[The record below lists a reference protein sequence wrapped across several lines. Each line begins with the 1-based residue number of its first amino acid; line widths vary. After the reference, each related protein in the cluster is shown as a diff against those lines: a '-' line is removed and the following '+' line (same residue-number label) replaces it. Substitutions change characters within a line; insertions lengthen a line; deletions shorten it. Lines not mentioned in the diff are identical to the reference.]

1 MPTKQPAPLN
11 EYWDR
16 ALHLAERG
24 SGHVSPNPLVGAV
37 ILRDGE
43 LIGEGWHKKRG
54 DLHAERVAL
63 ADAAERGNDVAG
75 ATMLVT
81 LEPCAHTGSQ
91 PPCSDAIIEAGISRV
106 VIAADDPTEKT
117 AGIGPRKLAEAG
129 VEVEWAEREIASRA
143 IQLTQSFRKHAT
155 TGRPLLTL
163 KMATTLDGKVATHT
177 GDSRWITGEESRALV
192 HRWRAEM
199 DAVAVGSGTF
209 RADDPKLTARIE
221 GEIRQP
227 RRVVFDSG
235 PVMTPDAAIFED
247 LETAPITVVVHAGSD
262 AHRIEAL
269 ADAGVMILQT
279 EGDDPATHFSD
290 ALRQL
295 GAIEVTSVLLEGGP
309 TLAGTAIASGEVDRI
324 EVFVAPMI
332 LGGGM
337 SVVEGHGPDLM
348 ADAIKA
354 PGMLVRRVGQDVLMS
369 ANLKEW

>member
-1 MPTKQPAPLN
+1 MPKDLPAPLT

-24 SGHVSPNPLVGAV
+24 RGHVSPNPLVGAV
-37 ILRDGE
+37 ILKDGE
-43 LIGEGWHKKRG
+43 LIGEGWHKKHG
-54 DLHAERVAL
+54 GLHAERVAL
-63 ADAAERGNDVAG
+63 ADAAERGNDVGG

-91 PPCSDAIIEAGISRV
+91 PPCADAIIEAGISRV
-106 VIAADDPTEKT
+106 LIAADDPTEKT
-117 AGIGPRKLAEAG
+117 AGIGPRRLSEAG
-129 VEVEWAEREIASRA
+129 VEVEWAEPEIAAWA
-143 IQLTQSFRKHAT
+143 IRLTQSFRKHAA

-192 HRWRAEM
+192 HRWRADM

-209 RADDPKLTARIE
+209 RADDPKLTARLE
-221 GEIRQP
+221 GEVRQP
-227 RRVVFDSG
+227 RRVIFDSG

-247 LETAPITVVVHAGSD
+247 LDKAPITVVVNAGSD
-262 AHRIEAL
+262 THRVQAL
-269 ADAGVMILQT
+269 ADAGVMIIRT
-279 EGDDPATHFSD
+279 EGDDPASHFVD
-290 ALRQL
+290 ALTQL
-295 GAIEVTSVLLEGGP
+295 GGIGVTTMLLEGGP

-324 EVFVAPMI
+324 ELFVAPVI

-337 SVVEGHGPDLM
+337 SAVEGHGPDLM
-348 ADAIKA
+348 ADAIKV
-354 PGMLVRRVGQDVLMS
+354 PEMLVERVGQDVLMS

>member
-1 MPTKQPAPLN
+1 MPTDQPAPLP

-24 SGHVSPNPLVGAV
+24 HGHVSPNPLVGAV
-37 ILRDGE
+37 ILKDGE
-43 LIGEGWHKKRG
+43 SIGEGWHKKRG

-63 ADAAERGNDVAG
+63 ADAAERGNDVTG

-91 PPCSDAIIEAGISRV
+91 PPCADAIIEAGISRV
-106 VIAADDPTEKT
+106 VIAAADPTEKT
-117 AGIGPRKLAEAG
+117 AGIGPRRLAEAG
-129 VEVEWAEREIASRA
+129 IEVEWAAPEVAARA
-143 IQLTQSFRKHAT
+143 IRITQPFRKYAA

-163 KMATTLDGKVATHT
+163 KMATTLDGKIATHT
-177 GDSRWITGEESRALV
+177 GDSRWISGEESRALV

-209 RADDPKLTARIE
+209 RADDPKLTARLD

-247 LETAPITVVVHAGSD
+247 IEHAPVTVVVNSASD
-262 AHRIEAL
+262 SHRVNAL
-269 ADAGVMILQT
+269 ADAGVMILRT
-279 EGDDPATHFSD
+279 EGEDQPAHFVN
-290 ALRQL
+290 ALDQL
-295 GAIEVTSVLLEGGP
+295 GDIEVTSMLLEGGP

-324 EVFVAPMI
+324 ELFVAPVV
-332 LGGGM
+332 LGGGL
-337 SVVEGHGPDLM
+337 SAVEGHGPDLM
-348 ADAIKA
+348 ADAIKV
-354 PGMLVRRVGQDVLMS
+354 PEMLVERVGQDVLMS
-369 ANLKEW
+369 ANLREW